1 MINNDLTT
9 SKWIELLKNPII
21 ENIPCVLLAGGK
33 SSRFTIN
40 NIQINKALMPL
51 KSYPSLLEYQYTRL
65 LKLFKQVI
73 ISTKK
78 SYALNAPYL
87 LEKES
92 GLFSPLFGIHNAF
105 LTLQTPYIF
114 FIPID
119 TPLVSFES
127 IKALC
132 GIQNFS
138 VVYAKS
144 PTKEHYLISLWHQS
158 TLNALNYALKT
169 QNYRLSDLV
178 KNTSSV
184 AIHFNQEEEFLNLNT
199 LKDYELAVQILK
211 KRANG

>member
-1 MINNDLTT
+1 M
-9 SKWIELLKNPII
+9 KNPII
-21 ENIPCVLLAGGK
+21 DNIPCVLLAGGK

-51 KSYPSLLEYQYTRL
+51 KSYPSLLEYQYSRL

-78 SYALNAPYL
+78 SYELNAPYL

-92 GLFSPLFGIHNAF
+92 DLFSPLFGIHNAF

-132 GIQNFS
+132 GIKNFS
-138 VVYAKS
+138 VIYAKS
-144 PTKEHYLISLWHQS
+144 PIKEHYLISLWHQS
-158 TLNALNYALKT
+158 ILNALNYALKT
-169 QNYRLSDLV
+169 QNYRLSDLI
-178 KNTSSV
+178 KNASSV
-184 AIHFNQEEEFLNLNT
+184 AIYFDKEEEFLNLNT

-211 KRANG
+211 EGANG

>member
-1 MINNDLTT
+1 M
-9 SKWIELLKNPII
+9 KNPII
-21 ENIPCVLLAGGK
+21 DNIPCVLLAGGK

-40 NIQINKALMPL
+40 NIPINKALMPL
-51 KSYPSLLEYQYTRL
+51 KSYSSLLEYQYTHL

-73 ISTKK
+73 ISAKK
-78 SYALNAPYL
+78 SYELNAPYL

-92 GLFSPLFGIHNAF
+92 DLFSPLFGIYNAF

-119 TPLVSFES
+119 APLVSFES
-127 IKALC
+127 IKTLC

-144 PTKEHYLISLWHQS
+144 PTKEHYLISLWHKS

-169 QNYRLSDLV
+169 QNYRLSNLV

>member
-1 MINNDLTT
+1 MDL
-9 SKWIELLKNPII
+9 LRNPII
-21 ENIPCVLLAGGK
+21 DNIPCVLLAGGK

-40 NIQINKALMPL
+40 NIQINKALAPFE
-51 KSYPSLLEYQYTRL
+51 SYSSLLEYQYTRL
-65 LKLFKQVI
+65 LKLFKKVI
-73 ISTKK
+73 ISAKK
-78 SYALNAPYL
+78 SYELNAPYL

-92 GLFSPLFGIHNAF
+92 DLFSPLFGIHNAF

-132 GIQNFS
+132 GIKNFS

-144 PTKEHYLISLWHQS
+144 PTKKHYLISLWHQN

-169 QNYRLSDLV
+169 QNYRLSTLV

-184 AIHFNQEEEFLNLNT
+184 AINFNQEEEFLNLNT

>member
-1 MINNDLTT
+1 
-9 SKWIELLKNPII
+9 
-21 ENIPCVLLAGGK
+21 
-33 SSRFTIN
+33 
-40 NIQINKALMPL
+40 MPL
-51 KSYPSLLEYQYTRL
+51 KSYSSLLEYQYSRL

-73 ISTKK
+73 ISAKK
-78 SYALNAPYL
+78 SYELNAPYL
-87 LEKES
+87 LEKEG

-132 GIQNFS
+132 GVKNFS

-158 TLNALNYALKT
+158 ILNALNYALKT
-169 QNYRLSDLV
+169 QNYRLSNLI
-178 KNTSSV
+178 KNASST
-184 AIHFNQEEEFLNLNT
+184 AIHFDKEEEFLNLNT

-211 KRANG
+211 EGSNG

>member
-1 MINNDLTT
+1 M
-9 SKWIELLKNPII
+9 KNPII
-21 ENIPCVLLAGGK
+21 DNIPCVLLAGGK

-40 NIQINKALMPL
+40 NIPINKALMPL
-51 KSYPSLLEYQYTRL
+51 KSYPSLLEYQYLRL

-73 ISTKK
+73 ISAKK
-78 SYALNAPYL
+78 SYELNAPYL

-132 GIQNFS
+132 QIQNFS

-144 PTKEHYLISLWHQS
+144 PTKEHYLISLWHKS
-158 TLNALNYALKT
+158 TLNALSYALKT
-169 QNYRLSDLV
+169 QNYRLSDLI
-178 KNTSSV
+178 KNTSST

-211 KRANG
+211 EGTNG

>member
-1 MINNDLTT
+1 M
-9 SKWIELLKNPII
+9 KNPTID
-21 ENIPCVLLAGGK
+21 NIPCVLLAGGK

-51 KSYPSLLEYQYTRL
+51 KSYPSLLEYQYSRL

-73 ISTKK
+73 ISAKK
-78 SYALNAPYL
+78 SYELNAPYL

-114 FIPID
+114 FIAID
-119 TPLVSFES
+119 APLVSFES
-127 IKALC
+127 IKTLC

-144 PTKEHYLISLWHQS
+144 LTKEHYLISLWHQS
-158 TLNALNYALKT
+158 ILNALSYALKT
-169 QNYRLSDLV
+169 QNYRLSNLI
-178 KNTSSV
+178 KNASST
-184 AIHFNQEEEFLNLNT
+184 AIHFDQEEEFLNLNT

>member
-1 MINNDLTT
+1 M
-9 SKWIELLKNPII
+9 KNPII
-21 ENIPCVLLAGGK
+21 DNIPCVLLAGGK
-33 SSRFTIN
+33 SSRFIIN
-40 NIQINKALMPL
+40 NIQINKALAPL
-51 KSYPSLLEYQYTRL
+51 KSYSSLLEYQYSRL

-73 ISTKK
+73 ISAKK
-78 SYALNAPYL
+78 SYDLNAPYL
-87 LEKES
+87 LERES
-92 GLFSPLFGIHNAF
+92 DLFSPLFGIHNAL

-132 GIQNFS
+132 GIKNFS
-138 VVYAKS
+138 VIYAKS
-144 PTKEHYLISLWHQS
+144 PAKEHYLISLWHQNS
-158 TLNALNYALKT
+158 LNALIYALKT

-178 KNTSSV
+178 KNTPSV

-211 KRANG
+211 EKSNG

>member
-1 MINNDLTT
+1 M
-9 SKWIELLKNPII
+9 KNPII
-21 ENIPCVLLAGGK
+21 DNIPCVLLAGGK
-33 SSRFTIN
+33 SSRFIIS

-51 KSYPSLLEYQYTRL
+51 KSYSSLLEYQYSRL

-73 ISTKK
+73 ISAKK
-78 SYALNAPYL
+78 SYELNAPYL
-87 LEKES
+87 LERES

-127 IKALC
+127 IKTLC

-158 TLNALNYALKT
+158 ILNALNYALKT
-169 QNYRLSDLV
+169 QNYRLSDLI
-178 KNTSSV
+178 KNASSTT
-184 AIHFNQEEEFLNLNT
+184 IHFDKEEEFLNLNT

-211 KRANG
+211 EGSNG

>member
-1 MINNDLTT
+1 M
-9 SKWIELLKNPII
+9 KNPII
-21 ENIPCVLLAGGK
+21 DNIPCVLLAGGK
-33 SSRFTIN
+33 SSRFITN

-51 KSYPSLLEYQYTRL
+51 KSYSSLLEYQYMRL

-73 ISTKK
+73 ISAKK
-78 SYALNAPYL
+78 SYDLNAPYL
-87 LEKES
+87 LERES
-92 GLFSPLFGIHNAF
+92 GLFSPLFGVYNAF

-119 TPLVSFES
+119 APLVSFES
-127 IKALC
+127 IKTLC

-158 TLNALNYALKT
+158 ILNALNYALKT

-178 KNTSSV
+178 KNTSSI
-184 AIHFNQEEEFLNLNT
+184 AINFNQEEEFLNLNT

-211 KRANG
+211 ERANG